1 MTQPSEWRK
10 GRKATAVYVK
20 KSICC
25 GDSVL
30 YKDIPLGRTYT
41 VYPDSVGPG
50 DYCCGACGKCF
61 PVPIILTENSDG
73 TDGWLPLGIFEI
85 GQAA

>member
-30 YKDIPLGRTYT
+30 YEDI
-41 VYPDSVGPG
+41 VYPESVRLA
-50 DYCCGACGKCF
+50 DYGCGACGKCF
-61 PVPIILTENSDG
+61 PVPVILAENSDG